1 MGAPGS
7 STAGPAGPSTT
18 VADVIV
24 PTGNFGPHPSGG
36 KRRLKTAYG
45 QQISDENV
53 AMMLGNGHPKS
64 VPVKVHKG
72 MEGERTGLPH
82 LTPHSLRY
90 RQAHEKMGT
99 KIASKQVMT

>member
-1 MGAPGS
+1 MGLIGTP
-7 STAGPAGPSTT
+7 GPAGPSTT

-24 PTGNFGPHPSGG
+24 PTNNFGPRPSG
-36 KRRLKTAYG
+36 KRRRPKTTYG
-45 QQISDENV
+45 QQISDESV
-53 AMMLGNGHPKS
+53 AMVLGSGHPKS

-82 LTPHSLRY
+82 LTPHSLRF

-99 KIASKQVMT
+99 KIAPERGMT